1 MKTKWKIISVL
12 SFIAIFLLVTGAAP
26 LIFSEVVYGCN
37 LQRTFASGDIEQ
49 VSDHPITKAYYEK
62 YELDSTSTSRS
73 RSLEWGYGT
82 VEYSSSSPHVSYY
95 DVWPSAHLK
104 VVVDQCGIPQEFEF
118 QCTDNQGQILISL
131 NSKNDNLLKYLQTEN
146 CFDALGKR

>member
-1 MKTKWKIISVL
+1 MKIKWKIISVL
-12 SFIAIFLLVTGAAP
+12 SFITIFLFVTGAAP

-37 LQRTFASGDIEQ
+37 LQRTFASDDIGQ

-82 VEYSSSSPHVSYY
+82 VEYSSSSPYVSYY

-104 VVVDQCGIPQEFEF
+104 IVVDQCGMPQKFEF
-118 QCTDNQGQILISL
+118 QCRDNQRQVLVSL
-131 NSKNDNLLKYLQTEN
+131 NSKNDNLLEYLETEN
-146 CFDALGKR
+146 CFDVLGKR